1 MIPVSLQSY
10 LSFALVVFLL
20 LPHSRIPVRFRGLLL
35 MVALIVGII
44 PLPTGL
50 SLAGYLR
57 GVTDELSITA
67 MVWML
72 AGTGL
77 RLGWLQPESNAC
89 SWQLYSVFAVLG
101 VLLYP
106 ASMGVGMLDT
116 YGWGYSP
123 RLLIALIGVLTLALL
138 LLGNRLGVLMLTL
151 ATLAFTL
158 DIKASDNYWD
168 YLIDPFVVLYS
179 IGVLVGNSTSILLK
193 WRRGIFTPAPQLDER
208 LD

>member
-1 MIPVSLQSY
+1 MIPVSLQSC
-10 LSFALVVFLL
+10 LSFALIVFLL
-20 LPHSRIPVRFRGLLL
+20 LPNGRIPMRYRGLLL
-35 MVALIVGII
+35 LAVLVIGII

-57 GVTDELSITA
+57 GLTDELSITA

-72 AGTGL
+72 AGTAL
-77 RLGWLQPESNAC
+77 RLGWLKPASSAG
-89 SWQLYSVFAVLG
+89 SWQLCSVFAVLG

-106 ASMGVGMLDT
+106 SSMGVGMLDT

-123 RLLIALIGVLTLALL
+123 RMLIALMGVLTLALL
-138 LLGNRLGVLMLTL
+138 LLGNMLGVLILTS

-179 IGVLVGNSTSILLK
+179 IGVLAANSIAALLK
-193 WRRGIFTPAPQLDER
+193 WRRSVFAPAARLDEG

>member
-1 MIPVSLQSY
+1 MIPVSLQSC
-10 LSFALVVFLL
+10 LSFALIVFLL
-20 LPHSRIPVRFRGLLL
+20 LPNSRLPVRYRGLLL
-35 MVALIVGII
+35 LAVLVIGII

-57 GVTDELSITA
+57 GLTDELSITA
-67 MVWML
+67 VIWML
-72 AGTGL
+72 AGTAL
-77 RLGWLQPESNAC
+77 RLGWLQPGSGTY
-89 SWQLYSVFAVLG
+89 SWQLCSIFAVLG

-116 YGWGYSP
+116 YSWGYSP
-123 RLLIALIGVLTLALL
+123 RMLIGLMGVLTLVLL
-138 LLGNRLGVLMLTL
+138 LLGNMLGVLMLTL
-151 ATLAFTL
+151 ATLAFIL

-179 IGVLVGNSTSILLK
+179 IGVLVANLIAALLK
-193 WRRGIFTPAPQLDER
+193 WRRGMFASTVRLDEG